1 MKELVREKIIQVA
14 RKVKEDIDK
23 GMFPELVYPP
33 NSKANIKFLEEKG
46 YLFEPKSF
54 STISGD
60 RVKSLRTLSGV
71 LYGLSRA
78 LDHLENGLT
87 MTKRDFYYLHKV
99 QKFKGT
105 LFPKEQRET
114 DARIILMELLLGM
127 PREAFSITSDPRGWI
142 YGDIELIDRSG
153 RLIKA
158 NEVGEMGYSVPPR
171 PENITFKRIGVKA
184 VVAIEKVGPAKNMI
198 ELGIPEEKKIGIAI
212 LQGQASRNM
221 RRFLRMLSDEGVP
234 IAVLTDLSPWSLR
247 IAATVVYNSINSAHV
262 DGLAVPEARFIGIK
276 TDDVEEGFF
285 SDYKFALEPL
295 TQMDYKAAEDNRHLP
310 NLQAPIWQKENNWF
324 LEKKMKAEL
333 EIFKAMSP
341 SAKDLKKL
349 YVEYLSMKLE
359 EALGNKHMIA
369 LLRGQSEKNLKT

>member
-23 GMFPELVYPP
+23 GMFPELIYPP
-33 NSKANIKFLEEKG
+33 NSKANIKFLEERG

-54 STISGD
+54 SAISGD

-99 QKFKGT
+99 QKFRGT
-105 LFPKEQRET
+105 LFPEEQRET

-262 DGLAVPEARFIGIK
+262 NGLAVPEARFIGIK

-310 NLQAPIWQKENNWF
+310 NLQAPIWQKENSWF

-349 YVEYLSMKLE
+349 YVEYLSTKLE
-359 EALGNKHMIA
+359 DSLGI
-369 LLRGQSEKNLKT
+369 SI